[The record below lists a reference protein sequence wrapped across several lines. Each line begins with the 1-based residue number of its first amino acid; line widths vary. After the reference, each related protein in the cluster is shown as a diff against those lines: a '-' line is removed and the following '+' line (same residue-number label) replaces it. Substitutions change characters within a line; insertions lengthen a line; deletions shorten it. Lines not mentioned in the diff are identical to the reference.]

1 MGLSREMPHF
11 WVYLIRLEFEVEDGR
26 IGVMQRMVAGTA
38 AENKPKSLEQ
48 VRNVIRIKHY
58 SSRTE
63 QAYVDS
69 ISASS
74 FSMANVTPLKWVE
87 VELTKSEPRLRDSV
101 SYLEYNSTM
110 SCSLTIGCISSREGM
125 CATLPLSASRSA
137 VSQSGTGAIW
147 VSSRLRRTSWRDF
160 GLSLMVIS
168 SPAFTL

>member
-11 WVYLIRLEFEVEDGR
+11 WVYLIRLEVEVEDGR

-38 AENKPKSLEQ
+38 AENKPKLLEQ

-74 FSMANVTPLKWVE
+74 FSMANVTP
-87 VELTKSEPRLRDSV
+87 
-101 SYLEYNSTM
+101 
-110 SCSLTIGCISSREGM
+110 
-125 CATLPLSASRSA
+125 
-137 VSQSGTGAIW
+137 
-147 VSSRLRRTSWRDF
+147 
-160 GLSLMVIS
+160 
-168 SPAFTL
+168 